1 MRIRARHLAPLA
13 ILGAASAVLAGG
25 PAAAAVKRAGG
36 IIHVYE
42 VDSSLTSTTG
52 NIILTGAIID
62 HGKDHEGVAGKG
74 TINRIALSKG
84 TFEVNTSK
92 LHSNPRLDPKTCTF
106 AGSSTA
112 PVPIVA
118 GSGTGAYRGLRGTTT
133 TTVTTAGV
141 LAKLTSGTCDG
152 KAAPIAGFAWVTA
165 SGTVSF
171 R

>member
-25 PAAAAVKRAGG
+25 PAAAAVKPAGG
-36 IIHVYE
+36 VIHVYE

-52 NIILTGAIID
+52 
-62 HGKDHEGVAGKG
+62 
-74 TINRIALSKG
+74 KG

-92 LHSNPRLDPKTCTF
+92 LHSDPRLDPKTCTF
-106 AGSSTA
+106 AGSSTG
-112 PVPIVA
+112 PVSIVA

-141 LAKLTSGTCDG
+141 LTKLTSGECNG
-152 KAAPIAGFAWVTA
+152 KATPIAGFAWVRA
-165 SGTVSF
+165 SGKVSF